1 VALNG
6 LDASD
11 IRVELIVLPS
21 TVDGRREPEHAPFV
35 LREKRASDATWT
47 LSFRPEWCG
56 GIDYRIRVFPSRPD
70 LVHPLET
77 GLLLWL

>member
-1 VALNG
+1 
-6 LDASD
+6 
-11 IRVELIVLPS
+11 LILLPS
-21 TVDGRREPEHAPFV
+21 PVQGQREPQHVPFV
-35 LREKRASDATWT
+35 LRERRASDGIWT
-47 LSFRPEWCG
+47 LSFRPERCG